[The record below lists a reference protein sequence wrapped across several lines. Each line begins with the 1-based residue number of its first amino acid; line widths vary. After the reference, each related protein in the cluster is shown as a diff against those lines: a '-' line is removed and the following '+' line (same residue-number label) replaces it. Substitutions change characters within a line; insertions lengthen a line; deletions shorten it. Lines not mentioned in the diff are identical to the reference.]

1 MLFRVSGKIASK
13 SQFRF
18 STVRAQLHDL
28 LYRDDKSSDL
38 YKLAAGC
45 PKSAVGQQGSE
56 IREQERRYEVTK
68 LSNGITVLTESAS
81 SPSRVDVGI
90 LLDVGT
96 RDETN
101 ETSGSLLSI
110 KNTYYKTVLNTNE
123 TINYGVIQ
131 QSGGEFEMDYD
142 QENTY
147 FKAHCLAHDVVDVF
161 KVVAD
166 CALEP
171 RSVVAANSAIEKN
184 YGTHNLENIIK
195 SGEGFNETIF
205 KTAFG
210 LAGLGMPLRG
220 FKTNIGNLS
229 AYTIQKFQLE
239 NINPSKIIVAGAGIY
254 NHTEFVSLVQDSLGF
269 IPAGQTG
276 KVRTQTQY
284 VGGEV
289 RNLTDDNEIAIALLF
304 PSANWTNS
312 QAAVYQ
318 VLNALLGLQ
327 GSAQS
332 RLQRNILNK
341 NSYADVVESLNFTF
355 SDAGLFGVKIIGSA
369 DKGSELL
376 GSVVNELK
384 TLTGPIS
391 NTELTRAKNILKTQL
406 YLALERTSDRLEE
419 AAKSLKV
426 FNAIKLNDYASYIDA
441 VTSDQINKAV
451 VDLLKNRPTL
461 VAEGGLANRL
471 PTFDQVLNQLK

>member
-1 MLFRVSGKIASK
+1 MLSRVSGRITTK

-18 STVRAQLHDL
+18 TTLRAQLHDL
-28 LYRDDKSSDL
+28 IYRDDKSSDL

-45 PKSAVGQQGSE
+45 PKTAVGQQGNE
-56 IREQERRYEVTK
+56 IREQERRYEVSK

-90 LLDVGT
+90 LLDLGT

-110 KNTYYKTVLNTNE
+110 KNTYYKSVLNTNE

-142 QENTY
+142 QESVY

-171 RSVVAANSAIEKN
+171 RSVVAANAAIEKN

-195 SGEGFNETIF
+195 SGEAFNEAIF

-210 LAGLGMPLRG
+210 LTGLGMPLRG
-220 FKTNIGNLS
+220 FKNNIGNLS
-229 AYTIQKFQLE
+229 AYNIQKFQLE
-239 NINPSKIIVAGAGIY
+239 NINPSRIIVTGAGIY
-254 NHTEFVSLVQDSLGF
+254 NHSEFVSLAQDTLSF
-269 IPAGQTG
+269 ISAGQST
-276 KVRTQTQY
+276 KTRTQTQY
-284 VGGEV
+284 IGGEV
-289 RNLTDDNEIAIALLF
+289 RNLTDDNEIAIGLLF
-304 PSANWTNS
+304 PSANWSSS
-312 QAAVYQ
+312 QAAVFQ
-318 VLNALLGLQ
+318 VLNALLGQ
-327 GSAQS
+327 TGSSQS

-355 SDAGLFGVKIIGSA
+355 SDAGLFGVKVIGSA

-376 GSVVNELK
+376 LSVLNELK
-384 TLTGPIS
+384 SLTGSIS
-391 NTELTRAKNILKTQL
+391 NSELTRAKQILKTQL
-406 YLALERTSDRLEE
+406 FFALERTADRLEE
-419 AAKSLKV
+419 AAKNLKI
-426 FNAIKLNDYASYIDA
+426 FKAIKLNEYASYIDA
-441 VTSDQINKAV
+441 VTSDQVNKAV
-451 VDLLKNRPTL
+451 IDLLKTRPSL

-471 PTFDQVLNQLK
+471 PTYDQLLNQLK